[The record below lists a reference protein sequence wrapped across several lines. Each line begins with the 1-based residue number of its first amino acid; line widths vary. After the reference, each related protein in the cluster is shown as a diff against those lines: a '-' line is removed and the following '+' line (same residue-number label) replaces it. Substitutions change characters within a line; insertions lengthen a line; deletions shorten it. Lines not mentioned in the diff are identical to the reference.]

1 MLVIGLTGGIGSGK
15 STVSNML
22 RELGAV
28 IIDADVI
35 ARQVVRPG
43 EPAWQELQERF
54 GREIIRPDGSLDR
67 RRLGEIAFHNSQA
80 LQDLNRITHPRIR
93 ERIIERIDQLRQMNV
108 RVVVVDAPL
117 LLEAGLTDIVD
128 QVWVVDVD
136 HETLVKRVQLR
147 EGFTAEQVEAR
158 LQAQMSSEEKR
169 RRADVVID
177 NRGNVGQTQEQVLQL
192 WHKIT
197 MME

>member
-158 LQAQMSSEEKR
+158 LQAQMAPEEKR

>member
-158 LQAQMSSEEKR
+158 LQAQMASEEKR

-197 MME
+197 MTE

>member
-158 LQAQMSSEEKR
+158 LQAQMAPEEKR

-197 MME
+197 MTE